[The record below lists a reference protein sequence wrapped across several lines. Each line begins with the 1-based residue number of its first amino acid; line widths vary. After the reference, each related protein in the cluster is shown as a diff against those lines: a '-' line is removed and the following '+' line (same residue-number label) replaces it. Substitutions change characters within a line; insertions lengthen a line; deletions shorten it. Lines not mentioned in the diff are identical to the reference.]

1 MESFDGV
8 LSHQNI
14 IRQARTMISIKSRV
28 LIKTVQL
35 YSISNMTIKIT
46 GGPKWIVHCT
56 SSWQKSTVSH
66 IQRASSF
73 TIGNRYEQ
81 NVFGKKLMELT
92 SHFLFFLLSV
102 FPYCQ
107 MEMII

>member
-46 GGPKWIVHCT
+46 GGPKWFVHCT
-56 SSWQKSTVSH
+56 SSWQKSTSKGHQVSPLETDMC
-66 IQRASSF
+66 RNLF
-73 TIGNRYEQ
+73 R
-81 NVFGKKLMELT
+81 KKLFALT
-92 SHFLFFLLSV
+92 NHFLFFLLSV
-102 FPYCQ
+102 FLWK
-107 MEMII
+107 

>member
-46 GGPKWIVHCT
+46 GGPKWIVCT
-56 SSWQKSTVSH
+56 VPVVGRKAQYYTFKGHQVSPLETDMS
-66 IQRASSF
+66 RMYLEK
-73 TIGNRYEQ
+73 NDL
-81 NVFGKKLMELT
+81 N
-92 SHFLFFLLSV
+92 
-102 FPYCQ
+102 
-107 MEMII
+107 

>member
-46 GGPKWIVHCT
+46 GGPEWIVHCS

-66 IQRASSF
+66 IERPPSF
-73 TIGNRYEQ
+73 AIGNRYVQ
-81 NVFGKKLMELT
+81 KFVWKNFICSSQLLI
-92 SHFLFFLLSV
+92 FILSV
-102 FPYCQ
+102 VLYCQ
-107 MEMII
+107 MKMIT